1 MSADSIPDQLKYG
14 ASASVARVVRV
25 SNIRPAGTDSGTY
38 GDSFRFVLP
47 SRSIVDLGSLSFYYT
62 SQLSNLID
70 GANGVN
76 ASMPCSWK
84 HFKRIV
90 FYVSGV
96 AASGSL
102 CQHMDLLYHAL
113 VKASGS
119 TEWLFSRLNKNAIE
133 AVLSTDECAAH
144 QTLAAQPGG
153 TTKSCHMTYDD
164 VLGLPRSKNIIDQ
177 SLWGQ
182 IEVEAQLADAGL
194 LKARVVTAGTG
205 TAAQALA
212 VTFSVSNMRASVDV
226 LQSVSPLY
234 ISLLSQRL
242 SATDAPI
249 RLPYQDVRTFVSTN
263 TGSVRTNVNTNCLD
277 AVAAIALSADYNTPA
292 VTALTN
298 SDPIKFRFNSGR
310 NLASANTLRAQ
321 WQIGQDVYPKTA
333 IENAFEVADITMNGL
348 HGMNRDST
356 ALLFAGQG
364 DADTDIVYR
373 RANFLANNFV
383 YFQKLSLNAE
393 GYKDGV
399 MTGISTNGQSS
410 EIIFNSTNFG
420 TNVLVAHFCTSCLVF
435 NPANSS
441 VSVEA

>member
-1 MSADSIPDQLKYG
+1 MSADSIPKQLQYG

-47 SRSIVDLGSLSFYYT
+47 SRSIVDLGSLSLYYT
-62 SQLSNLID
+62 ASINGLIE
-70 GANGVN
+70 GANGTN
-76 ASMPCSWK
+76 AVMPASWK
-84 HFKRIV
+84 HFKRVV

-96 AASGSL
+96 ATSGSL
-102 CQHMDLLYHAL
+102 NQHMDMLYHAL

-119 TEWLFSRLNKNAIE
+119 QEWLFSRLNKNAIE
-133 AVLSTDECAAH
+133 AVLSTDECGAH
-144 QTLAAQPGG
+144 QALADQSGA
-153 TTKSCHMTYDD
+153 TSKTCHMTYDD

-182 IEVEAQLADAGL
+182 VEVEVQLADAGM
-194 LKARVVTAGTG
+194 LKCRPVGNGTN
-205 TAAQALA
+205 AQALA
-212 VTFSVSNMRASVDV
+212 ATFSVASMRASVDV

-234 ISLLSQRL
+234 ISLLSSRL

-249 RLPYQDVRTFVSTN
+249 RLPYQDVRTFIATN

-277 AVAAIALSADYNTPA
+277 AVAAIAVSASYNTPTI
-292 VTALTN
+292 TALAE
-298 SDPIKFRFNSGR
+298 SDPIKFKFNSGR

-321 WQIGQDVYPKTA
+321 FQIGQDVYPKTQ

-356 ALLFAGQG
+356 ALLFA
-364 DADTDIVYR
+364 AASSDTAIEYR
-373 RANFLANNFV
+373 RSHFLANNFI

-410 EIIFNSTNFG
+410 EIIFNSSNFG
-420 TNVLVAHFCTSCLVF
+420 SNVLIAQFCTSCLVF

>member
-1 MSADSIPDQLKYG
+1 MSADSIPKQLQYG

-25 SNIRPAGTDSGTY
+25 SNLRPAGTDSGTY
-38 GDSFRFVLP
+38 GDSFRFDLP
-47 SRSIVDLGSLSFYYT
+47 SRSIVDLGSLSLYYNASLT
-62 SQLSNLID
+62 GLIA

-76 ASMPCSWK
+76 AVMPCSWK
-84 HFKRIV
+84 HFKRVV

-102 CQHMDLLYHAL
+102 NQHMDLLYHSL

-119 TEWLFSRLNKNAIE
+119 HEWVLSRLNKNAIE

-144 QTLAAQPGG
+144 QTLAVEPGA
-153 TTKSCHMTYDD
+153 TTKTCHMTYDD
-164 VLGLPRSKNIIDQ
+164 FLGLPRSKNIIDQ

-182 IEVEAQLADAGL
+182 VSVEVQMADAGM
-194 LKARVVTAGTG
+194 LKCRPVAAGNG
-205 TAAQALA
+205 TNGQALA
-212 VTFSVSNMRASVDV
+212 VAFSVSNMRASVDV

-234 ISLLSQRL
+234 ISLLSSRL
-242 SATDAPI
+242 SASDAPI
-249 RLPYQDVRTFVSTN
+249 RLPYQDVRTFVAQN

-277 AVAAIALSADYNTPA
+277 AVAAIALSANFNTPV
-292 VTALTN
+292 VTAVGEA
-298 SDPIKFRFNSGR
+298 DPIKFKFDSGR

-321 WQIGQDVYPKTA
+321 FQIGQDTYPRTA

-348 HGMNRDST
+348 HGMSRDST
-356 ALLFAGQG
+356 ALLFAGAS
-364 DADTDIVYR
+364 DDTTIQYR
-373 RANFLANNFV
+373 RSHFLANNFI

-420 TNVLVAHFCTSCLVF
+420 TNVLIAQFCTSCLVF

-441 VSVEA
+441 VSVES

>member
-1 MSADSIPDQLKYG
+1 MSAESIPKQLQYG

-25 SNIRPAGTDSGTY
+25 SNLRPAGTDSGTY
-38 GDSFRFVLP
+38 GDSFRFDLP
-47 SRSIVDLGSLSFYYT
+47 SRSIVDLGSLSLYYT
-62 SQLSNLID
+62 ASLTGLID
-70 GANGVN
+70 GVNGVQ
-76 ASMPCSWK
+76 AVQACSWK
-84 HFKRIV
+84 HVKKTT

-102 CQHMDLLYHAL
+102 NQHMDILYHAL

-119 TEWLFSRLNKNAIE
+119 HEWLLSRLNKNAIE

-144 QTLAAQPGG
+144 QTLAAQPGA

-164 VLGLPRSKNIIDQ
+164 FLGLPRSKNIIDQ

-182 IEVEAQLADAGL
+182 VSVEIQLADAGM
-194 LKARVVTAGTG
+194 LKCRPVAGGTG
-205 TAAQALA
+205 TNAQALA
-212 VTFSVSNMRASVDV
+212 VQFSVSNMRAAVDV

-234 ISLLSQRL
+234 ISLLSSRL
-242 SATDAPI
+242 SASDAPI
-249 RLPYQDVRTFVSTN
+249 RLPYQDVRTFVAQN

-277 AVAAIALSADYNTPA
+277 AVCAIALSANYNTPT
-292 VTALTN
+292 VTAVGE
-298 SDPIKFRFNSGR
+298 SDPIKFKFDSGR

-321 WQIGQDVYPKTA
+321 FQIGQDTYPRTA
-333 IENAFEVADITMNGL
+333 IENAFEVADITMNSL
-348 HGMNRDST
+348 HGMSRDST
-356 ALLFAGQG
+356 ALLFAGASDDSTIQ
-364 DADTDIVYR
+364 YR
-373 RANFLANNFV
+373 RSHFLSNNFML
-383 YFQKLSLNAE
+383 FNKLSLNNE
-393 GYKDGV
+393 GYQGI

-420 TNVLVAHFCTSCLVF
+420 TNVLIAQFCTSCLVF

>member
-62 SQLSNLID
+62 ASLTSLIN
-70 GANGVN
+70 GADSVN
-76 ASMPCSWK
+76 AVMPASWK

-102 CQHMDLLYHAL
+102 CQHMDILYHAL

-153 TTKSCHMTYDD
+153 TTKTCHMTYDD

-182 IEVEAQLADAGL
+182 IEVECQVADAGL
-194 LKARVVTAGTG
+194 LKARKGAAGNG
-205 TAAQALA
+205 TDEQALA
-212 VTFSVSNMRASVDV
+212 IQFSVANMRASVDV

-277 AVAAIALSADYNTPA
+277 AVAAIPLSNNYNTPA
-292 VTALTN
+292 VTSLTE

-321 WQIGQDVYPKTA
+321 FQIGQDVYPKTA

-356 ALLFAGQG
+356 ALLYAGQG
-364 DADTDIVYR
+364 AADTDILYR

>member
-1 MSADSIPDQLKYG
+1 MSSDSIPKQLQYG

-25 SNIRPAGTDSGTY
+25 ANIRPAGTDAGTY
-38 GDSFRFVLP
+38 GESFRFALP
-47 SRSIVDLGSLSFYYT
+47 SRSIVDLGSLSLYYT
-62 SQLSNLID
+62 ATMDNLIA
-70 GANGVN
+70 GVNGVQ
-76 ASMPCSWK
+76 AVIPASWK
-84 HFKRIV
+84 HFKRVV
-90 FYVSGV
+90 FYVSGA

-102 CQHMDLLYHAL
+102 CQHMDILYHSL
-113 VKASGS
+113 VKATGS
-119 TEWLFSRLNKNAIE
+119 TEWLLSRLNKNAIE
-133 AVLSTDECAAH
+133 AVLSTDECSAY
-144 QTLAAQPGG
+144 QTLAVEPGA
-153 TTKSCHMTYDD
+153 TSKACHVTADD
-164 VLGLPRSKNIIDQ
+164 FLGLSRSKNIIDQ

-182 IEVEAQLADAGL
+182 VELEVQLADAGM
-194 LKARVVTAGTG
+194 LKCRPVVNGAGTN
-205 TAAQALA
+205 AQALG
-212 VTFSVSNMRASVDV
+212 VTFRVSSMRCAVDV

-277 AVAAIALSADYNTPA
+277 AVMAIPLSANYSTPV
-292 VTALTN
+292 VTALA
-298 SDPIKFRFNSGR
+298 SADPIKFKFDSGR

-333 IENAFEVADITMNGL
+333 IENAFEVADITTNGL
-348 HGMNRDST
+348 HGMSRDAT
-356 ALLFAGQG
+356 ALLYAGAS
-364 DADTDIVYR
+364 DDSTITYR
-373 RANFLANNFV
+373 RSNFLESNFV

-420 TNVLVAHFCTSCLVF
+420 TNILIAQFCTSCLVF

>member
-1 MSADSIPDQLKYG
+1 MSAESIPKQLQYG

-25 SNIRPAGTDSGTY
+25 SNLRPAGTDSGTY
-38 GDSFRFVLP
+38 GDSFRFDLP
-47 SRSIVDLGSLSFYYT
+47 SRSIVDLGSLSLYYT
-62 SQLSNLID
+62 ASLTGLID
-70 GANGVN
+70 GVNGVQ
-76 ASMPCSWK
+76 AVQACSWK
-84 HFKRIV
+84 HVKKTT

-96 AASGSL
+96 AASGAL
-102 CQHMDLLYHAL
+102 NQHMDILYHAL

-119 TEWLFSRLNKNAIE
+119 HEWLLSRLNKNAIE

-144 QTLAAQPGG
+144 QTLAAQPGA

-164 VLGLPRSKNIIDQ
+164 FLGLPRSKNIIDQ

-182 IEVEAQLADAGL
+182 VSVEIQLADAGM
-194 LKARVVTAGTG
+194 LKCRPVAGGTG
-205 TAAQALA
+205 TNAQALA
-212 VTFSVSNMRASVDV
+212 VQFSVSNMRAAVDV

-234 ISLLSQRL
+234 ISLLSSRL
-242 SATDAPI
+242 SASDAPI
-249 RLPYQDVRTFVSTN
+249 RCPFQDVRTFVSQQ

-277 AVAAIALSADYNTPA
+277 AVAAIALSANYNTPV
-292 VTALTN
+292 VTAVGE
-298 SDPIKFRFNSGR
+298 SDPIKFKFDSGR

-321 WQIGQDVYPKTA
+321 FQIGQDVYPRTA
-333 IENAFEVADITMNGL
+333 IENAFEIADITMNGL
-348 HGMNRDST
+348 HGMSRDST
-356 ALLFAGQG
+356 ALLFAGASDDSTIQ
-364 DADTDIVYR
+364 YR
-373 RANFLANNFV
+373 RSNFLSNNFV

-420 TNVLVAHFCTSCLVF
+420 ANVLIAHFCTSCLVF

-441 VSVEA
+441 VSVES